1 MVAKGRTRPGLDD
14 SVRYSTMNRTVC
26 KHHTFPHSPPVSKG
40 MKSVIHLLSGDE
52 TEQETALA
60 IARNLLEDETGSI
73 EDVAIVVQADGVNAI
88 TTGVETEDQ
97 VKALLDDGV
106 SFKACRN
113 TLDMMDLDESDVIE
127 GIETVPEGAV
137 EVTRLETDGYAYIRP

>member
-1 MVAKGRTRPGLDD
+1 MK
-14 SVRYSTMNRTVC
+14 TVL
-26 KHHTFPHSPPVSKG
+26 
-40 MKSVIHLLSGDE
+40 HLLSGDE
-52 TEQETALA
+52 TEQETTLA

-73 EDVAIVVQADGVNAI
+73 DDVAVVVQADGVDAI

-97 VKALLDDGV
+97 VQALLEDDV

-113 TLDMMDLDESDVIE
+113 TLDMMDLEEADLID

-137 EVTRLETDGYAYIRP
+137 EVTRLQTDGYAYIRP

>member
-1 MVAKGRTRPGLDD
+1 
-14 SVRYSTMNRTVC
+14 
-26 KHHTFPHSPPVSKG
+26 

-97 VKALLDDGV
+97 VKALLDDDV

-113 TLDMMDLDESDVIE
+113 TLDTMDLDESDVIE